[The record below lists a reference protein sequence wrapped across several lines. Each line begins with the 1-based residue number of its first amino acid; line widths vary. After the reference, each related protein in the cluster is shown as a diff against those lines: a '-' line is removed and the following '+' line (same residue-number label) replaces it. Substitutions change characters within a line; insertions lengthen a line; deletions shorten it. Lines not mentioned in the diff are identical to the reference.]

1 MSARNMIGRASLPR
15 EGSAEVTVAN
25 VGLRPGL
32 FAIGT
37 SAPGRSDVR
46 RIDQRAD
53 LAGVFDCV
61 GIVDGHGEAGAA
73 IDTER

>member
-32 FAIGT
+32 SLLVLLLLA
-37 SAPGRSDVR
+37 
-46 RIDQRAD
+46 DQTFEELINA
-53 LAGVFDCV
+53 LILPASSTVLGL
-61 GIVDGHGEAGAA
+61 
-73 IDTER
+73 